1 MTDNNMQPKVDE
13 QPEQEKPEQ
22 KSQQAQP
29 SQGSSASDSGRYT
42 APGRRPLFRN

>member
-13 QPEQEKPEQ
+13 QAEQEKPEQ

-29 SQGSSASDSGRYT
+29 SQGNSASDLGRYT